1 MHGPT
6 CICWAN
12 LTPFPLKVMVPRM
25 DAEAA
30 AMFEVRGGQLAGAGG
45 VLVRGGAA
53 AGSYR
58 TAAQLGM
65 VPSGEPHV
73 LCLA

>member
-1 MHGPT
+1 M
-6 CICWAN
+6 A
-12 LTPFPLKVMVPRM
+12 R
-25 DAEAA
+25 
-30 AMFEVRGGQLAGAGG
+30 QLADGAGG
-45 VLVRGGAA
+45 VLVRGGAV
-53 AGSYR
+53 AGGGACGYR